1 MFAAASAH
9 PNIAFIKYWG
19 NRDALLRLPLTGS
32 LSMNLDGLETRTRVW
47 FDADFSAD
55 SFSLGGVEQ
64 GEESLARVSAFLDRA
79 RELAGCGLWA
89 RVESEN
95 NFPTGAGIASSASAF
110 AALALAA
117 STALGLS
124 LNEQQLSALAR
135 RGSGSACR
143 SVPDGFAEWLPGSAD
158 ADSYAVQVAP
168 PEYWD
173 LVDLIVVLRSEHKA
187 IGSTEGHA
195 LAGTSPLNGL
205 RVAGAPERLIECR
218 QALLARDFA
227 RLARVVEADSHWM
240 HAVMRTSTPP
250 LFYWTAGTET
260 VLWHVLDWRKRGR
273 AVCATVD
280 AGPNVHVITAGAE
293 KNWVEARLREL
304 PGVQQV
310 LCARPG
316 LGARLI

>member
-19 NRDALLRLPLTGS
+19 NRDSLLRLPLTGS

-79 RELAGCGLWA
+79 RGCWLRPLGA
-89 RVESEN
+89 RGKRTT
-95 NFPTGAGIASSASAF
+95 PAGAGIASSASAF

-117 STALGLS
+117 SAALGLS
-124 LNEQQLSALAR
+124 LSEQQLSALAR

-168 PEYWD
+168 PDYWD
-173 LVDLIVVLRSEHKA
+173 LVDLIVVLRSEHKPV
-187 IGSTEGHA
+187 GSTEG
-195 LAGTSPLNGL
+195 
-205 RVAGAPERLIECR
+205 CW
-218 QALLARDFA
+218 QALR
-227 RLARVVEADSHWM
+227 R
-240 HAVMRTSTPP
+240 
-250 LFYWTAGTET
+250 
-260 VLWHVLDWRKRGR
+260 
-273 AVCATVD
+273 
-280 AGPNVHVITAGAE
+280 
-293 KNWVEARLREL
+293 
-304 PGVQQV
+304 
-310 LCARPG
+310 
-316 LGARLI
+316 